1 MKARYAIKRNNL
13 ATLVILLAIVAGI
26 AAEFLALLSSRANS
40 TYAITALYDVMIM
53 TEVAVAVLI
62 IIYALSFFARGNIAM
77 IVFDVLRLAAVA
89 LLCVCLF
96 IVLDERATLMGYV
109 WFSDLESG
117 NANSVNA
124 LNYGVASAACYAF
137 TIIVLAVSGA
147 VEFINAKKL
156 KRTREEIIADIEVL
170 IGGIAEKI
178 NFYTAVPE
186 NMTKTVKFNL
196 ELSDDSTM
204 MSNPTVMLFPSSENP
219 SLTLIITLKDGSQ
232 HTLNQNLNTPLSANT
247 RLTLNIVLGEIHSG
261 GDAGNFTIEDWN
273 ETTETIE
280 FPIID

>member
-156 KRTREEIIADIEVL
+156 KRTREEIITDIEVL
-170 IGGIAEKI
+170 NKELAE
-178 NFYTAVPE
+178 AE
-186 NMTKTVKFNL
+186 
-196 ELSDDSTM
+196 E
-204 MSNPTVMLFPSSENP
+204 
-219 SLTLIITLKDGSQ
+219 
-232 HTLNQNLNTPLSANT
+232 
-247 RLTLNIVLGEIHSG
+247 
-261 GDAGNFTIEDWN
+261 
-273 ETTETIE
+273 
-280 FPIID
+280 